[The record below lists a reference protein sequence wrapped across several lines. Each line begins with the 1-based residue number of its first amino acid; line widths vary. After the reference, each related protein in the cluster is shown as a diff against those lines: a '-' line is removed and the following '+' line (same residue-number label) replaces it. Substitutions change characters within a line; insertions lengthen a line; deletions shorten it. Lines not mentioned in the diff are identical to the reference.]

1 MRSNEKQRWAMHST
15 KKQRYAED
23 INQRIL
29 NERQK
34 KSDRKCKTRAG
45 PLCFL
50 DLFDKQNLREYF
62 TPVFLFEWV
71 TKFFFSPFIILKSL
85 G

>member
-1 MRSNEKQRWAMHST
+1 MCSNEKQRWALQST

-34 KSDRKCKTRAG
+34 KKRQEMQDARWSFMLPRS
-45 PLCFL
+45 F
-50 DLFDKQNLREYF
+50 
-62 TPVFLFEWV
+62 
-71 TKFFFSPFIILKSL
+71 
-85 G
+85 